1 MAKKKPIV
9 VSLDQEQIDWL
20 ESKTEEGYSKPGL
33 IRYAVKRLMEESS
46 KAKVKELEAEP
57 KSPTKQLTHS
67 VGLSQQEEP
76 ITQSDPKSEQ
86 AVQQDKD
93 FKEVKEAILFYRRN
107 PWAIDRIE
115 DEQLKAFVIDVIKK
129 IEERLPV
136 GGPPPEIKHKRGR
149 PSKVNKEDWYGPN
162 YRPQR
167 APDGTKIG
175 TPRTGAKY
183 EDMETSV
190 AVLAWSIDNPGE
202 PMPRWLYDA
211 QTQGLIDEYKKTHK
225 Y

>member
-1 MAKKKPIV
+1 MGRKKPIV
-9 VSLDQEQIDWL
+9 VLLDQEQIEWL

-46 KAKVKELEAEP
+46 KAKVKELETEP
-57 KSPTKQLTHS
+57 KSPTKQPIPASLEEES
-67 VGLSQQEEP
+67 VKQPDLKP
-76 ITQSDPKSEQ
+76 EQ
-86 AVQQDKD
+86 AAQQDKD
-93 FKEVKEAILFYRRN
+93 FKEVKEAITFYRRN

-115 DEQLKAFVIDVIKK
+115 DEKLKVFIIDIIKK
-129 IEERLPV
+129 IEEMLPV
-136 GGPPPEIKHKRGR
+136 GGPPPEIKNKRGR

-211 QTQGLIDEYKKTHK
+211 QTQWLIDQYKKTHK